1 MTESSTWFYSQT
13 GRIKLFMN
21 QKMSHHARFP
31 QKRALRHR
39 QIKHSNPVPGREVSF
54 GVHERHSG
62 ILHNWSLTTR
72 TTSFPRNVHPVSPP
86 SPLIRI
92 MLSNMSVIVDTVR
105 PRKRLR
111 TDGGQVKDKF
121 NLSNDHFYEVSKEGG
136 RHRVRQTFGQLVVEH
151 AYPAQKLQLPFVSSW
166 HTYAT
171 CQLIDLS
178 LITVQDTLVKARG
191 AVIPQARIA
200 VPVQH

>member
-1 MTESSTWFYSQT
+1 
-13 GRIKLFMN
+13 MN

-62 ILHNWSLTTR
+62 ILHNWSSTTR
-72 TTSFPRNVHPVSPP
+72 TTSFLRNVHPVSPP